1 MNMYRFLR
9 LSNLAIA
16 GLALA
21 TGAQAAP
28 ADLLTRE
35 LCKEALPQ
43 VAAEFAG
50 VLEPVRREGHCLAGD
65 FTGDGKPD
73 VLMVVRVLAAGAPA
87 GVKTIYPFYDK
98 EAGKGRLQFLAL
110 HAKAGNSKAGNSKA
124 GDAQAGTPR
133 YDRLLLDGGSPILV
147 LRHKQMTSDME
158 RVTQRSRVMKEL
170 QVPVRQVRG
179 EAVLLGTEAVSA
191 ILYWNGKTY
200 VLHEDPGGP

>member
-1 MNMYRFLR
+1 MNMFRRFQGPR
-9 LSNLAIA
+9 CIAIA

-21 TGAQAAP
+21 AGAQAAAP
-28 ADLLTRE
+28 DLLTRE

-50 VLEPVRREGHCLAGD
+50 VLEPVQRQGHCLAGD

-87 GVKTIYPFYDK
+87 GVKTIYPFYDR

-110 HAKAGNSKAGNSKA
+110 HAKAGN
-124 GDAQAGTPR
+124 AQADTPR

-147 LRHKQMTSDME
+147 LRHGQMTSDME
-158 RVTQRSRVMKEL
+158 RVTQRSKVMKEL
-170 QVPVRQVRG
+170 QVPMRQVRG

-200 VLHEDPGGP
+200 VLHEDPAGP